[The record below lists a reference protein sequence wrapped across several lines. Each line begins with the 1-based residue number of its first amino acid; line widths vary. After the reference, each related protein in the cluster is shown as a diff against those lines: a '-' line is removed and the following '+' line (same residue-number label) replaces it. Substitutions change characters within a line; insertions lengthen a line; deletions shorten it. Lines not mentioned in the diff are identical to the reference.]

1 MEIILIKAL
10 QLFLCLSLLVVL
22 HEAGHFGFAKL
33 FKTRVT
39 RFYMFANFG
48 FHLFSTYDN
57 WFRRLIGKPLITKR
71 GNEGSNFFAWLRN
84 RYYRLTGQADKIVTE
99 NIGNKE
105 YNEEAGTEYGIGWLP
120 IGGYVAI
127 DGMIDETNQKLS
139 AEKKPWEFRSKKI
152 WQRFLIMFGGVLMN
166 FITAW
171 VIYSLVLLVW
181 GRDYV
186 PMTSVEKGFQY
197 NEQAHAIGFQ
207 DGDIP
212 ISADGKEIVEYS
224 YGPVLRTISNA
235 NTVTVLREDEEIELQ
250 MPKEGVSFLKMMTE
264 QPPFLSLWIEARIDS
279 VMAGSVAEKAGLKA
293 GMRLVAVNGKDIATV
308 SDYNYEVT
316 LRRHDVLSSPDCTAA
331 DSLKWRTLNVVVA
344 DADLCHFD
352 TISLQL
358 DEYYMMGIGLPT
370 RPDCEVIHLDYD
382 IASCI
387 PAGLSYGWKTL
398 CEYVNDLKYV
408 PTAEGAKS
416 VGSFIT
422 IGKFFPS
429 AWDWQKFWM
438 LTAFISIILAV
449 MNILPIPGLD
459 GGHIVLLLYEGITG
473 RQPSDKAMEWIEKIG
488 LGIILALMIL
498 AFSNDIRNFILPL
511 FGF

>member
-1 MEIILIKAL
+1 MNSILIQAL

-39 RFYMFANFG
+39 RFYMFANYG

-71 GNEGSNFFAWLRN
+71 GNEGDNFFAWLRN
-84 RYYRLTGQADKIVTE
+84 KYYRLTGQTDKVVTE
-99 NIGNKE
+99 NIGNKV

-127 DGMIDETNQKLS
+127 DGMIDETHQTLS
-139 AEKKPWEFRSKKI
+139 GEKKPWEFREKKI
-152 WQRFLIMFGGVLMN
+152 WQRFFIMFGGVLMN

-171 VIYSLVLLVW
+171 VIYSIVLLNW
-181 GRDYV
+181 GYDYI
-186 PMTSVEKGFQY
+186 PMTNIEKGFQY

-212 ISADGKEIVEYS
+212 ISADGKEFVEYNLGS
-224 YGPVLRTISNA
+224 VLRTISNA
-235 NTVTVLREDEEIELQ
+235 ATVTVLRENEEIVLQ
-250 MPKEGVSFLKMMTE
+250 MPDGLSLLKMLQA
-264 QPPFLSLWIEARIDS
+264 QPPFLTPWIEARIDS
-279 VMAGSVAEKAGLKA
+279 IVPGSAAEKAGLKA
-293 GMRLVAVNGKDIATV
+293 GMRMVAANGKDIATNT
-308 SDYNYEVT
+308 DYYYEVT
-316 LRRHDVLSSPDCTAA
+316 LRRNDVLSSPDCTAE
-331 DSLKWRTLNVVVA
+331 DSLQWRTLNAVFA
-344 DADLCHFD
+344 DADLSRFD
-352 TISLQL
+352 TLSLLL
-358 DEYYMMGIGLPT
+358 DEDYMLGIRWPT
-370 RPDCEVIHLDYD
+370 RPDCEIVHLDYD

-387 PAGLSYGWKTL
+387 PAGLSYGWNTL
-398 CEYVNDLKYV
+398 CGYVNDLKYV

-422 IGKFFPS
+422 IGSIFPET
-429 AWDWQKFWM
+429 WDWQLFWM
-438 LTAFISIILAV
+438 ITAFISIILAV

-473 RQPSDKAMEWIEKIG
+473 HQPSEKAMVWIERIG
-488 LGIILALMIL
+488 LGILIALMLL
-498 AFSNDIRNFILPL
+498 AFGNDIRRFILPL
-511 FGF
+511 FGL